1 MHTQRFQWSEDL
13 WIAWHHIWPVRCT
26 LDTCTPYNSYIPRT
40 HSQWGEALWITCHQV
55 LCPKADK
62 KCSLTAEY
70 CKLSVG
76 VFGVSSHP
84 LWILTAAAA
93 AILQAGFWVR
103 IAMVMKIKLLSHR
116 WFDKGGDNLVI
127 KSNQQCTW
135 EMQNIGNLTKYGVLL
150 GSIAD
155 CINQSCS
162 ET

>member
-1 MHTQRFQWSEDL
+1 MHTQRFQLSEDI
-13 WIAWHHIWPVRCT
+13 WIAWDHNDLYTVQCT
-26 LDTCTPYNSYIPRT
+26 LRTCTPYNSYIPRT

-93 AILQAGFWVR
+93 AILQAGFWGLR
-103 IAMVMKIKLLSHR
+103 WWWKSSFCHTDDLIKEETILLSSQISSALER
-116 WFDKGGDNLVI
+116 GKI
-127 KSNQQCTW
+127 
-135 EMQNIGNLTKYGVLL
+135 
-150 GSIAD
+150 
-155 CINQSCS
+155 S
-162 ET
+162 ETPQDMGFHLALLQIA